1 MIINVLVYV
10 VELDV
15 LLFEPKMRL
24 IFHFQRIVRYDLLAR
39 LDLPIAPWPWLL
51 QSYCPVTGTCWIH
64 GYVLWPLYRLHPYVP
79 WNPISLVQICWHNTA
94 STSRHNTTSNEKY
107 TMKFA
112 VTTCLTILFGSLL
125 HASVRVDGLQRSDN
139 VSYYHM
145 KACLT
150 AKRARQRWEDT
161 SRDYSVPWF
170 RYKLD

>member
-1 MIINVLVYV
+1 MEFCKVLKKLTARTKSSYA
-10 VELDV
+10 
-15 LLFEPKMRL
+15 LF
-24 IFHFQRIVRYDLLAR
+24 D
-39 LDLPIAPWPWLL
+39 D
-51 QSYCPVTGTCWIH
+51 T
-64 GYVLWPLYRLHPYVP
+64 VLWPLYRLHPYVP

-150 AKRARQRWEDT
+150 AKRARQRWEEKDCILYQSFT
-161 SRDYSVPWF
+161 VNAMLPELFMICLFLLRHGPAPESF
-170 RYKLD
+170 GKGL